1 MNEQQQRRKDYLHYS
16 SAGIQMVLTILLF
29 TWIGTRL
36 DKSAENERPIWTAV
50 LAIFGVVIA
59 MVFMLRAFS
68 SPPSKKKGKPEE
80 KESDTKAED
89 TTNDQQEGQ

>member
-36 DKSAENERPIWTAV
+36 DKSAENEKPIWTAI
-50 LAIFGVVIA
+50 LAIFGVVVA

-68 SPPSKKKGKPEE
+68 NPPSRKKDKDKPQDPE
-80 KESDTKAED
+80 KK
-89 TTNDQQEGQ
+89 NDQGTQQGQ